1 MKQSMFK
8 DRAFLRTLAT
18 LMIPMVAQNLIS
30 LAAQMMDSLIIWVI
44 LLKETIKATHT
55 AANQSFANYLHQN

>member
-8 DRAFLRTLAT
+8 DRAFIKTLVT

-30 LAAQMMDSLIIWVI
+30 LAAQMW
-44 LLKETIKATHT
+44 T
-55 AANQSFANYLHQN
+55 A

>member
-30 LAAQMMDSLIIWVI
+30 LAAQMMDSLMLGKLGQIE
-44 LLKETIKATHT
+44 L
-55 AANQSFANYLHQN
+55 